1 MVYSSLDKQID
12 WRTMKSKVS
21 YTKTKPNTQGIVKDY
36 SKVNLEL
43 SRHLVGSVGIGF
55 GNDSV
60 IISLEDV
67 EQLINLRACIDNA
80 LDKINLDKAESIEFG
95 QSWESDIFVSQGS
108 RATKLS

>member
-1 MVYSSLDKQID
+1 
-12 WRTMKSKVS
+12 MKSRVS

-36 SKVNLEL
+36 SRVNLEL
-43 SRHLVGSVGIGF
+43 SRRLVGSVGIGH

-60 IISLEDV
+60 LISLQDV